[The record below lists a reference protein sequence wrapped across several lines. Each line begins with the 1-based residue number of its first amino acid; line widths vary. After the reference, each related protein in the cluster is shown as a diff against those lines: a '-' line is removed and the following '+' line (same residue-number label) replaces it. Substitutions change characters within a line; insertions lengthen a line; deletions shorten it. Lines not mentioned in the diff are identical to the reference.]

1 MWTSPATWP
10 RVSLWNRRGKEDK
23 QVKFTRKKLL
33 DLIARLKLRYK
44 ISENYF
50 LVFLAI
56 LIGILSAIGN
66 WCLGF
71 AIEFVHEHLFVAG
84 RELLKIEPGNWHFYL
99 LPLLPFLGGVLLIPL
114 ERSFPGNVCGY
125 GLPNFLKTVNLG
137 RGRLAKRNVW
147 IKILAPAITIG
158 SGGSAGQE
166 GPIATIGGTIGQIV
180 ADFFALGQ
188 NRVRLLIACGVAGG
202 IAATFNAPIAGV
214 FFALE
219 IIMMGDIALAI
230 FTPVV
235 ISAATSVV
243 ITRQFF
249 GVESHFAVPVFALQS
264 FNEYFLYTLMGII
277 IGVLGAFFIRLFYR
291 VQDLFSALKFP
302 RYLKPALG
310 GLLVGIIGL
319 GFPEVMG
326 NVYGVMGRIV
336 EQPPVWYFVLALVF
350 MKMLATAICLG
361 SGGAGGLFAPIMFI
375 GVMIGESFG
384 LIGQK
389 FLPAI
394 VHSPDGYAVV
404 ALGAFLS
411 AVTHAPLTAIFLAY
425 EMTGASQIILPAMFA
440 TVVGILVAR
449 SIEAEGV
456 DTYGLAREGIRLED
470 GREVNL
476 LRAIKVGDVMFKGE
490 LETIPETM
498 KLREILQFL
507 PKSRKTSFPV
517 VDREGRLS
525 GIISIQDLREL
536 VYEEGLEDL
545 IVAKEL
551 AHPKVLTVTEKEH
564 LGDAL
569 RKIGSRN
576 IDYLPVVAEDDPRC
590 LVGMISRQDI
600 ISAYNRSLLERGLIQ
615 PESGESEG

>member
-1 MWTSPATWP
+1 M
-10 RVSLWNRRGKEDK
+10 E
-23 QVKFTRKKLL
+23 FTRKKLL
-33 DLIARLKLRYK
+33 DLVARLKLRYK
-44 ISENYF
+44 VSENYF

-84 RELLKIEPGNWHFYL
+84 RELLQIDRGDWHIYL
-99 LPLLPFLGGVLLIPL
+99 LPLLPLIGGLLLIPL
-114 ERSFPGNVCGY
+114 ERAFPGYVCGY

-137 RGRLAKRNVW
+137 RGRLAKRNIW
-147 IKILAPAITIG
+147 IKIVAPAITIG
-158 SGGSAGQE
+158 TGGSAGQE
-166 GPIATIGGTIGQIV
+166 GPIATIGGVIGQIL

-188 NRVRLLIACGVAGG
+188 NKVKLLIACGVAGG
-202 IAATFNAPIAGV
+202 IAATFNAPISGV

-235 ISAATSVV
+235 ISAATAVV

-249 GVESHFAVPVFALQS
+249 GVESHFPVPAFALQNL
-264 FNEYFLYTLMGII
+264 NEYFLYTLMGLL
-277 IGVLGAFFIRLFYR
+277 IGVLAAFFIRFFYR
-291 VQDLFSALKFP
+291 VQDVFTELKFP
-302 RYLKPALG
+302 VFLKPALG
-310 GLLVGIIGL
+310 GLLIGL
-319 GFPEVMG
+319 IGLFFPQVMG
-326 NVYGVMGRIV
+326 DVYGAMGKIV
-336 EQPPVWYFVLALVF
+336 IQPPVWYFVLALVF

-384 LIGQK
+384 QIGHRL
-389 FLPAI
+389 LPDI

-449 SIEAEGV
+449 TIEPEGI
-456 DTYGLAREGIRLED
+456 DTYGLAREGIHLED

-476 LRAIKVGDVMFKGE
+476 LRAIKVGDVMYKGE

-517 VDREGRLS
+517 VDAAGRLT

-551 AHPKVLTVTEKEH
+551 AHPRVLTVTEKEH

-576 IDYLPVVAEDDPRC
+576 IDYLPVVDEHDHRR

-600 ISAYNRSLLERGLIQ
+600 ISAYNRSLLERGLVQAEAEAEAEI
-615 PESGESEG
+615 S